1 MPSMDSYSDQGA
13 RSRVDRRRFILNLVA
28 FLPGLR
34 PMSLTSL
41 PIPFSDPD
49 WIFEVKFDGFRS
61 LCYITEGNVRLV
73 SRKGHTYKS
82 FRNLCDGIDSDVRGN
97 DAILDGEIVC
107 LDERGHSQFNTLL
120 YRRAEP
126 CFYVFDLLWLNGK
139 DLRGWPL
146 IERKKEL
153 QRIISKDRASRV
165 LYVAHIEER
174 GEDLFKLTVER
185 DLEGI
190 VGKWTHGAYKEG
202 ERTSWV
208 KIKNSH
214 YSQIVG
220 RDKLFEKR
228 VGTSQPKGTRLTST
242 L

>member
-1 MPSMDSYSDQGA
+1 M
-13 RSRVDRRRFILNLVA
+13 ILTR
-28 FLPGLR
+28 LPA
-34 PMSLTSL
+34 
-41 PIPFSDPD
+41 PFSDPE
-49 WIFEVKFDGFRS
+49 WLFEVKFDGFRS

-82 FRNLCDGIDSDVRGN
+82 FRSLCDCIASDVHAE

-107 LDERGHSQFNTLL
+107 LDDRGYSQFKTLM

-126 CFYVFDLLWLNGK
+126 CFYAFDLLWLNGE
-139 DLRGWPL
+139 DLRECPL

-153 QRIISKDRASRV
+153 QKIISKDSASRV
-165 LYVAHIEER
+165 LYAEHIEER
-174 GEDLFKLTVER
+174 GEDLYKLTVDR

-190 VGKWTHGAYKEG
+190 VGKWKRGAYRDG
-202 ERTSWV
+202 EKTSWL
-208 KIKNSH
+208 KIKNPH

-228 VGTSQPKGTRLTST
+228 SKEK
-242 L
+242 